1 MGVSIEEPGVG
12 GGGAI
17 EGRGMQG
24 GTLGGWN
31 YGGGGMQKN
40 QPSRYGAALHS
51 LMQHPAMLC
60 ETPCSALSCIRCIRC
75 NDAPLLSHL
84 TQII

>member
-1 MGVSIEEPGVG
+1 MGVSIEELGVG

-51 LMQHPAMLC
+51 LMQHPAMLY